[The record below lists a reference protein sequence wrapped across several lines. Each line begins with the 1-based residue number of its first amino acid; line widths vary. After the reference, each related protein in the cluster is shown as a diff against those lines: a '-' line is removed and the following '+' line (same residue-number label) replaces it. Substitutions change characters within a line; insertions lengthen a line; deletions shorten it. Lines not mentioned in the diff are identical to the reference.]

1 MDQEIWKDIEDYNGL
16 YQISSFGRVKS
27 LRQNIIMKLSPTE
40 KGYLKINLHKNKKV
54 KTFKV
59 HRLVAKAFI
68 PNTDNKSEINHI
80 NHIRNDNRVSNLEWT
95 NHADNMIG
103 VKCGCK
109 GNNGKKVALFIDGVK
124 VAEYKS
130 ISQASKQT
138 GIDYEALR
146 YVLDPKNKKL
156 KWVLI

>member
-1 MDQEIWKDIEDYNGL
+1 MEEIWKDIADFEEL
-16 YQISSFGRVKS
+16 YQVSNLGRIKS
-27 LRQNIIMKLSPTE
+27 KRYNKLLRPCANE
-40 KGYLKINLHKNKKV
+40 KGYLRVSLTKNHKIYTK
-54 KTFKV
+54 KV
-59 HRLVAKAFI
+59 HRLVAQAFI

-138 GIDYEALR
+138 GIDYKALR